1 MLITKFNKMIRSRLL
16 WGFIAVVI
24 SVSFVL
30 SFSSARSCSRIQN
43 TGVGT
48 LFGEAVT
55 WPAYRTARFFEMRL
69 RDNVN
74 LSPEGERI
82 LHNRTWKR
90 IATLQMADKLGLTS
104 PQTEVGQVIRRD
116 PAFQVN
122 GGFSK
127 ERYRTVVRSQL
138 GVDIGTFEQYIRED
152 MTLRKIM
159 SLMQALVWTSPDEA
173 DRRLRNLTDRRQVEF
188 ATLPLSALVTN
199 VDIGMPE
206 AEEFFAEN
214 QEAFTIPPSMQVKYV
229 SFPATNY
236 YSTNSVSATDV
247 LDYYEDNMAD
257 YSTTDT
263 NEQVVAVPLE
273 EVRPEIVDILAAREA
288 LLQARDAA
296 TDMVVTLA
304 PDRQGRAPTFEEA
317 AARFAVSIHTS
328 AVFSANEAISGISTG
343 MEFTAAAFDL
353 DPDDPEFSFSDALT
367 GEHAVFIFSAIEKTE
382 ARIPELSEVLDD
394 VMGHAYTNR
403 QQSMFHEALSELRKE
418 AEMEMAAGST
428 FSDAMAG
435 LGHTVNT
442 TGYFTVYSP
451 DTTNDFEYV
460 DAIIPGVVALDAGE
474 LSEPLP
480 IEDGALLAYVA
491 DRQPG
496 NPGNAEMLRPQ
507 VLGALNEYRSGVLMD
522 TWGDYLLDVAS
533 FEDLN
538 APLAAADEQEDEEND
553 DTGEG
558 AAPLQEL
565 L

>member
-1 MLITKFNKMIRSRLL
+1 M
-16 WGFIAVVI
+16 
-24 SVSFVL
+24 
-30 SFSSARSCSRIQN
+30 
-43 TGVGT
+43 
-48 LFGEAVT
+48 
-55 WPAYRTARFFEMRL
+55 
-69 RDNVN
+69 
-74 LSPEGERI
+74 
-82 LHNRTWKR
+82 
-90 IATLQMADKLGLTS
+90 
-104 PQTEVGQVIRRD
+104 
-116 PAFQVN
+116 
-122 GGFSK
+122 
-127 ERYRTVVRSQL
+127 
-138 GVDIGTFEQYIRED
+138 
-152 MTLRKIM
+152 
-159 SLMQALVWTSPDEA
+159 
-173 DRRLRNLTDRRQVEF
+173 
-188 ATLPLSALVTN
+188 
-199 VDIGMPE
+199 
-206 AEEFFAEN
+206 
-214 QEAFTIPPSMQVKYV
+214 
-229 SFPATNY
+229 
-236 YSTNSVSATDV
+236 
-247 LDYYEDNMAD
+247 
-257 YSTTDT
+257 
-263 NEQVVAVPLE
+263 
-273 EVRPEIVDILAAREA
+273 
-288 LLQARDAA
+288 
-296 TDMVVTLA
+296 
-304 PDRQGRAPTFEEA
+304 
-317 AARFAVSIHTS
+317 
-328 AVFSANEAISGISTG
+328 
-343 MEFTAAAFDL
+343 
-353 DPDDPEFSFSDALT
+353 T